1 LLEIE
6 HLVNLN
12 ILRDLNLHNNAV
24 REVEDYRLAVIFKIP
39 KLTMLDRRK
48 IDPTDKVNAQNLF
61 HPSPEYIA
69 SRDHMTNFIF
79 NIIQDHKIKERFFTL
94 YFELNFN
101 FCKIKNQ
108 NTFLKSTLPSIDSPY
123 PILILCGPEG
133 SGSAE
138 IARKLAEDY
147 SGYFDY
153 V

>member
-1 LLEIE
+1 MVEIQ
-6 HLVNLN
+6 HLVDLNL
-12 ILRDLNLHNNAV
+12 LRDLNLHNNPV

-48 IDPTDKVNAQNLF
+48 IDPTDKVNAKNLF

-79 NIIQDHKIKERFFTL
+79 NIIQDHKVKERWLYLFFFETL
-94 YFELNFN
+94 KKIFIIYFQNF
-101 FCKIKNQ
+101 
-108 NTFLKSTLPSIDSPY
+108 STLPSVDSPY

-133 SGSAE
+133 SGCSD
-138 IARKLAEDY
+138 IARKLSEEY